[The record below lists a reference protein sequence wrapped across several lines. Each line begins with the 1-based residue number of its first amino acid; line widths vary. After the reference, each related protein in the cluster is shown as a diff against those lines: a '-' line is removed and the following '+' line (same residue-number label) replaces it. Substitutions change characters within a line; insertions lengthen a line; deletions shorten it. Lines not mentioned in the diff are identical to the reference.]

1 MAEHPEHPNGAALAT
16 APGAEQVNPAVAFEP
31 GDWPL
36 KPVAAIYVGLL
47 VLIVISAFVLIAAY
61 PTSLPDVD
69 RKLTIAPPGPRLQ
82 TDAVGNLRHF
92 RAEEEKRLNGYSW
105 VDKSKGIVRI
115 PIEQAMKKLVTTG
128 IPDFPKA
135 EQQ

>member
-1 MAEHPEHPNGAALAT
+1 MAE
-16 APGAEQVNPAVAFEP
+16 NPASARSSEPPTNPTVAFEP
-31 GDWPL
+31 TDWSL

-47 VLIVISAFVLIAAY
+47 VLIVICAFVLIAAY
-61 PTSLPDVD
+61 PTSLPDVN
-69 RKLTIAPPGPRLQ
+69 RQLSIAPPGPRLQ
-82 TDAVGNLRHF
+82 TNAARNLQDF

-105 VDKSKGIVRI
+105 VDRSKGVVRI

-135 EQQ
+135 QQQAQQQ

>member
-1 MAEHPEHPNGAALAT
+1 MAEHPEHPKTAALVT
-16 APGAEQVNPAVAFEP
+16 SPGSEQTNPGIAFEP

-36 KPVAAIYVGLL
+36 KPVAAVYVGVL

-61 PTSLPDVD
+61 PTSLPDVN

-82 TDAVGNLRHF
+82 TDAEGNLRRF

-105 VDKSKGIVRI
+105 VDKSKGVVRI
-115 PIEQAMKKLVTTG
+115 PIEQAMKKLATTG

-135 EQQ
+135 QQQ